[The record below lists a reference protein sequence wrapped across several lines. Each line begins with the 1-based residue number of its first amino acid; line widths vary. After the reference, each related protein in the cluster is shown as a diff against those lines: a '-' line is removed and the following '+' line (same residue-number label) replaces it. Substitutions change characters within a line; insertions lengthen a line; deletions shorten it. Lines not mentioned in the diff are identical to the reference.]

1 MLLSIEKLLYL
12 RRLKMGIYKIDMR
25 KIVLIL
31 ATILLISFSLSA
43 KNSNDNNPVN
53 DKITLSEMSVLNSEI
68 QLVVHSVNN
77 YILSKKDGW
86 QWPVSKIVFSKKNGE
101 MLVDITG
108 IDNSWAKLFVPGEE
122 SIGYFVLDNRLFV
135 VSLNGVDRTEVDAY
149 FMLNQSNKERVF
161 SVPDGT
167 MKPVTKTSPAWNY
180 KFVEGTMI
188 VTGYEGI

>member
-1 MLLSIEKLLYL
+1 
-12 RRLKMGIYKIDMR
+12 MR
-25 KIVLIL
+25 KIALVF
-31 ATILLISFSLSA
+31 ATILLISFSLTA
-43 KNSNDNNPVN
+43 KEPNDEKTSN

-108 IDNSWAKLFVPGEE
+108 IDNSWAKLFMPGEE
-122 SIGYFVLDNRLFV
+122 SIGYFILDNRLFV
-135 VSLNGVDRTEVDAY
+135 ISLRGVDKTEVDAY
-149 FMLNQSNKERVF
+149 FMLSQGDRKRVF
-161 SVPDGT
+161 SIPDGT
-167 MKPVTKTSPAWNY
+167 MKPVAKASPAWNY
-180 KFVEGTMI
+180 KLVDGTMI